1 MAESMTRRGWVGKA
15 HHFRST
21 AGTWLH
27 QAQVRLVQLSIREDK
42 YSLASHPMTLE
53 EGCGTCSYYTPQH
66 KWGLLPALAQQLPTL
81 SIPGEEMEG
90 GNVLHVPCPIP

>member
-1 MAESMTRRGWVGKA
+1 MADSMTRRGWVGKA
-15 HHFRST
+15 HHFKST

-53 EGCGTCSYYTPQH
+53 ESCGIRSYYTPQH

-81 SIPGEEMEG
+81 SIPGEEMKG